1 MNEWTGRVSSLTG
14 YKNGYK
20 TLNQC
25 ALKKKKKLFVE
36 ARFMAD
42 TNKVLAKCVG
52 EHTNI
57 FKVLECFPVFLF
69 VCLLIP
75 FLSLI
80 LLFFLVCLFVCF
92 FLKKKA
98 ATMATILE
106 WFKSS
111 LVVHSADCPR
121 FAGCGFIGQTH
132 NPPQLRSTGIGT
144 LRSKFSSAV
153 FMRMASRLPDTL
165 PF

>member
-1 MNEWTGRVSSLTG
+1 MLIVRGWVARQGWEVSPKHYHVKRSNDFLEKKKNVVYKLRLLTVWALAKSFRSTGSLPLKLVWMNEWTGRVSSLTG

-25 ALKKKKKLFVE
+25 ALKKKKSSLLKLD
-36 ARFMAD
+36 FMAD

-75 FLSLI
+75 FP
-80 LLFFLVCLFVCF
+80 FFFFFFWFCFFSLVCLFVCLF
-92 FLKKKA
+92 
-98 ATMATILE
+98 
-106 WFKSS
+106 
-111 LVVHSADCPR
+111 
-121 FAGCGFIGQTH
+121 
-132 NPPQLRSTGIGT
+132 
-144 LRSKFSSAV
+144 
-153 FMRMASRLPDTL
+153 
-165 PF
+165 

>member
-1 MNEWTGRVSSLTG
+1 MCT
-14 YKNGYK
+14 
-20 TLNQC
+20 
-25 ALKKKKKLFVE
+25 KKKKSSLLKLD
-36 ARFMAD
+36 FMAD

-75 FLSLI
+75 FPFFWI
-80 LLFFLVCLFVCF
+80 LLFFPCLFVF
-92 FLKKKA
+92 KRKKKKA

-121 FAGCGFIGQTH
+121 LVGCGFIGQTH

-165 PF
+165 PV